1 MTPCMLATPCSVDRN
16 GRRAR
21 AELVIPDNHLPA
33 VSRAHR
39 YEPDTNPTCHTWP
52 ATTGSWCSPHA
63 PESPGTRRRSE
74 WEFARTMSPEPNAY
88 SMPEVSAAALPQRS
102 TLQQTSRPSW
112 RPPGQDAAFP
122 PDALSSVVWRRS
134 TDAERQRD
142 APNST
147 GCETPG
153 ADTGQRGADHIMRY
167 RSVGAAWS
175 PATGIPPLST
185 TFRATPI
192 QSGVTRA
199 PQGGRARHPC
209 SGRYERPPRGVV

>member
-1 MTPCMLATPCSVDRN
+1 MLATPWSVDRN

-39 YEPDTNPTCHTWP
+39 YEPDTNPTCHDLARHYGVVVLPTRARKP
-52 ATTGSWCSPHA
+52 RDKAKVGVGIRADH
-63 PESPGTRRRSE
+63 EPGAERVLDAGGERRR
-74 WEFARTMSPEPNAY
+74 
-88 SMPEVSAAALPQRS
+88 VAAAVDIAANKPSVMATPWTGCCVAPGRS
-102 TLQQTSRPSW
+102 
-112 RPPGQDAAFP
+112 G
-122 PDALSSVVWRRS
+122 VGRRS
-134 TDAERQRD
+134 SDAERQRD

-153 ADTGQRGADHIMRY
+153 ADTGQRGADHITRY

-175 PATGIPPLST
+175 PANGIPPLST

-192 QSGVTRA
+192 QSGATRA
-199 PQGGRARHPC
+199 PQGVRARHPC
-209 SGRYERPPRGVV
+209 SGRYGRPPRGAV